1 MPDQLT
7 TQILDPDPT
16 DAAVVGQ
23 VLGARG
29 DIQFEEDGS
38 VSTITDGQT
47 EIDVT
52 FLYEKV
58 LDDYRF
64 IENYVESPIADLRDV
79 QCIVRKEDRKTT
91 GFKVQLSSM
100 HVPAGSI
107 YRWHIK
113 VRDALQVTQPP
124 DSQPRYILAN
134 QFQPVSAQLTMFSTL
149 PVQDFGL
156 GALNIADGPSFLTY
170 IGAAASG
177 SFGGPY
183 VPTTRT
189 ITEGAGLAGHTYDLS
204 TNRTLALGTPS
215 ALTVATTNSVSGTTH
230 AHAVTSSSNPGAAAS
245 LLATDAS
252 GFLTVVKLTATD
264 SLFVNNATANLYLKD
279 TSTGIQAASTTV
291 LSLLPNN
298 SLRSTSFTSGL
309 VGWNIDAPG
318 DAEFNNVRV
327 RGEILASVFKVSE
340 LSATAG
346 TFGVFFSAANLSA
359 DFTTPAVLSLAFTF
373 HAKNSDAG
381 AMMFGV
387 GDIVRFKSYTGSG
400 VADAWATIASRT
412 NNGTTSTYSATL
424 NYGSTNVTFNAGSA
438 VVDYGPSGTGFIT
451 LSTDGTVGSSPNLT
465 MATHSGSPWSG
476 FTTLMRSGNLNG
488 SYGYNTAV
496 YGVGIGQY
504 GTSDSWLTF
513 DTTNGIRIGNN
524 TTILGQWD
532 TSGNILVG
540 QLGVSQSNVYITGG
554 AIQLRQNTIPIL
566 GLDTTNGLRIFDPTS
581 GGTIALA
588 QWDNSGNILI
598 GQTGAGEGNVFITSG
613 SIKMRVGTTVFGQWD
628 TSGNATF
635 GNVATN
641 QANVYWNNSN
651 KRLQFRG
658 STSGTVVQSYIDTDG
673 SFTSGSGN
681 VVLNATGLNLAAP
694 ASLTESASVNFKSG
708 ANTVGLVTDYFD
720 GTINFFQ
727 LIGYL
732 PASDT
737 TGWCY
742 SDIIATNNTSGHWA
756 GLRCVS
762 VGTSQPDVPDKG
774 WLAAIYSGVT
784 FVGMSIG
791 SNSLSLSGTLPTN
804 MLDVYGRVSLQ
815 NTSAPG
821 SSPAGL
827 GQLWVES
834 GALKYRGSSG
844 TVTTVAVA

>member
-1 MPDQLT
+1 VPENLT

-29 DIQFEEDGS
+29 DIQFEEEGS

-58 LDDYRF
+58 NNDYRF
-64 IENYVESPIADLRDV
+64 LENYIESPVANLSDV
-79 QCIVRKEDRKTT
+79 QCIIRKEDRQTT

-100 HVPAGSI
+100 HVPTGSI

-156 GALNIADGPSFLTY
+156 GALNIANGPAFLTY

-183 VPTTRT
+183 VPTSFTL
-189 ITEGAGLAGHTYDLS
+189 TEGAGLAGHTYDF
-204 TNRTLALGTPS
+204 TTPRTLAMGTPS
-215 ALTVATTNSVSGTTH
+215 ALTVSTTNSVSGTTH
-230 AHAVTSSSNPGAAAS
+230 SHAITSSSNPGAAAS
-245 LLATDAS
+245 LLASDAN
-252 GFLTVVKLTATD
+252 GYLTLPRFTATD
-264 SLFVNNATANLYLKD
+264 YLFVNNATANLYLKD
-279 TSTGIQAASTTV
+279 TSTGIQAASSTV

-298 SLRSTSFTSGL
+298 SLRSTNFTSGL

-346 TFGVFFSAANLSA
+346 TFGVFYSAANLSS

-387 GDIVRFKSYTGSG
+387 GDIVRFKSFTGSG

-412 NNGTTSTYSATL
+412 NNGTTTTYSATL

-465 MATHSGSPWSG
+465 MATHSGTPWSG
-476 FTTLMRSGNLNG
+476 FTTLMRAGNLNG

-524 TTILGQWD
+524 TTTLGQWD
-532 TSGNILVG
+532 TSGNLTIG
-540 QLGVSQSNVYITGG
+540 QIGSAKSNVYITSS
-554 AIQLRQNTIPIL
+554 ALTLRTNTTSVL
-566 GLDTTNGLRIFDPTS
+566 TLDGTGLWFDPTNTAGLHS
-581 GGTIALA
+581 IRWKVPITFDQIADIYTTYAAPDVFGSFEVQPKSTDTTGTSQIRMAVFNN
-588 QWDNSGNILI
+588 D
-598 GQTGAGEGNVFITSG
+598 TGAGA
-613 SIKMRVGTTVFGQWD
+613 
-628 TSGNATF
+628 NAII
-635 GNVATN
+635 
-641 QANVYWNNSN
+641 QA
-651 KRLQFRG
+651 
-658 STSGTVVQSYIDTDG
+658 QSYGTGLTDKALVRIYG
-673 SFTSGSGN
+673 SFPGKF
-681 VVLNATGLNLAAP
+681 LGL
-694 ASLTESASVNFKSG
+694 
-708 ANTVGLVTDYFD
+708 TVGSSSD
-720 GTINFFQ
+720 
-727 LIGYL
+727 
-732 PASDT
+732 PA
-737 TGWCY
+737 
-742 SDIIATNNTSGHWA
+742 H
-756 GLRCVS
+756 
-762 VGTSQPDVPDKG
+762 
-774 WLAAIYSGVT
+774 
-784 FVGMSIG
+784 
-791 SNSLSLSGTLPTN
+791 
-804 MLDVYGRVSLQ
+804 MLDVYGIGWFQGGIFLPAI
-815 NTSAPG
+815 SAP
-821 SSPAGL
+821 SSPTD
-827 GQLWVES
+827 GQMYYDGTHFYGRS
-834 GALKYRGSSG
+834 GGAWKQLDN
-844 TVTTVAVA
+844 